1 MMRFKLISN
10 PHHKNEAVKFKR
22 YSCSPSYLE
31 VKINVM
37 LFSLAGKKVVW
48 VHAVL
53 KAMEIT
59 GVLLTRSE

>member
-1 MMRFKLISN
+1 MKLSN
-10 PHHKNEAVKFKR
+10 LNGTLAVLVN
-22 YSCSPSYLE
+22 LE

-59 GVLLTRSE
+59 GVLLTRRE